1 MKLELTTVDDTVGLG
16 RRLAGLLRAGDLVIL
31 DGPLGAGKTA
41 LARGIGAGLGVR
53 GEVTSP
59 TFVISRIHPPDPARG
74 GRLPLVHV
82 DAYRLG
88 GVLEV
93 DDLDLDASVDE
104 SVTIVEWGGGKVEQ
118 LADAHLLVR
127 IERRDDDSRVVE
139 LVPVGADWATRLTSL
154 SWGGSCP
161 SCRP

>member
-16 RRLAGLLRAGDLVIL
+16 RRLAALLRAGDLVIL

-88 GVLEV
+88 GGLEV
-93 DDLDLDASVDE
+93 DDLDLDASVEE

-139 LVPVGADWATRLTSL
+139 LVPIGSDWATRLTTL
-154 SWGGSCP
+154 DWGGSWP
-161 SCRP
+161 S